1 VSEQNVEIVRRA
13 FEAFNQRGLEGLLEF
28 ADPRI
33 EWSTTGIFLEAGT
46 YRGHEGIRRYLGAMM
61 EEFDDVRTES
71 VEFIDGGDVVVV
83 PSRFSGRGKRSGAPV
98 DLEITFVYTVE
109 DGQLVRVR
117 NFQDKADALRA
128 TGLPE

>member
-1 VSEQNVEIVRRA
+1 
-13 FEAFNQRGLEGLLEF
+13 
-28 ADPRI
+28 
-33 EWSTTGIFLEAGT
+33 
-46 YRGHEGIRRYLGAMM
+46 MM

-98 DLEITFVYTVE
+98 DLGITFVYTVE
-109 DGQLVRVR
+109 DGQIVRVR